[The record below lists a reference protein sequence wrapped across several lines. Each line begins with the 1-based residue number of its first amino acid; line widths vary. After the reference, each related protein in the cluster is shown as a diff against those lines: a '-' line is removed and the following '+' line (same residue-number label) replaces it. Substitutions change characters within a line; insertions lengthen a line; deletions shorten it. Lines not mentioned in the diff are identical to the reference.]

1 MPEIKVSVG
10 QQQNAIR
17 VSVGQQQDAIK
28 IIASG
33 KGSSGNLA
41 QIATD
46 IDATAR
52 ANNTVLIYN
61 SATQTYIHVPASQ
74 IVDLADNV
82 DNDSYDAGTF

>member
-1 MPEIKVSVG
+1 MSNIKVSVG

-17 VSVGQQQDAIK
+17 VSVGQQQNAIK

-33 KGSSGNLA
+33 KGTSANLA

-46 IDATAR
+46 IDITAR
-52 ANNTVLIYN
+52 ANNTLLIYN

-74 IVDLADNV
+74 IVDLADTV
-82 DNDSYDAGTF
+82 DDDSYDAGTF

>member
-1 MPEIKVSVG
+1 MAEIRVSVG
-10 QQQNAIR
+10 QQQNAIK
-17 VSVGQQQDAIK
+17 VIT
-28 IIASG
+28 SG

-46 IDATAR
+46 IDTTAR
-52 ANNTVLIYN
+52 ANITFLMYN
-61 SATQTYIHVPASQ
+61 AATQTYIHVPADQ

>member
-1 MPEIKVSVG
+1 MAEIRVSVG
-10 QQQNAIR
+10 QQQNAIK
-17 VSVGQQQDAIK
+17 VV
-28 IIASG
+28 ASG

-46 IDATAR
+46 IDTTAR
-52 ANNTVLIYN
+52 ANNTILIYN

-82 DNDSYDAGTF
+82 DDGSYDAGTF